1 MEIITTLEQIIS
13 TVGFPITVCGVLFWV
28 LNEQGKRHK
37 EEMKLM
43 TEALNNNTKVL
54 DNNTQIVEKFL
65 IKMGGE

>member
-1 MEIITTLEQIIS
+1 MDIVTTLEQLIS

-54 DNNTQIVEKFL
+54 DYNTQVVEKFL
-65 IKMGGE
+65 SKMGGE